1 VPEPGTI
8 FVQAPC
14 RADLAGST
22 LDLWPLYLFHPG
34 AVTVNFAV
42 DIMATCQITPHDGQ
56 AIELIS
62 EDTGRTDRFAHIDQL
77 CDSRQFRHP
86 LAARLVMFF
95 RPQCGFTLT
104 TRCAAPVGA
113 GLAGSSALMIAVAG
127 GLARLVGKQMSPNKM
142 RVLVQNVEAQMMHVP
157 TGCQDYYPA
166 LFGGIN
172 AVHLEVD
179 GVLRE
184 ELPISAEAVD
194 ERFLLVYTG
203 APRKSGINN
212 WEVFKAYVGGDK
224 CVVKN
229 FDHIAE
235 ISKSM
240 YSALRASN
248 WDEVA
253 RLLREEWKFRRSN
266 YANISTPLIDRL
278 ISVAAK
284 TGGRAAKACGA
295 GGGGC
300 VVFMVREGAKERVA
314 QALRMNGGTVLP
326 CRVANKGLSVEQEV
340 ATCTMQVSAAS

>member
-1 VPEPGTI
+1 MAQFPTI
-8 FVQAPC
+8 TSWAPC

-34 AVTVNFAV
+34 AVTVNFAL
-42 DIMATCQITPHDGQ
+42 DIMATCRITPHDGE
-56 AIELIS
+56 AIELTS
-62 EDTGRTDRFAHIDQL
+62 EDTGRTDRFENIEQL
-77 CDSRQFRHP
+77 CHSRQYRHP
-86 LAARLVMFF
+86 LAARLVAFF
-95 RPQCGFTLT
+95 RPQRGFTLT
-104 TRCAAPVGA
+104 THCAAPIAA
-113 GLAGSSALMIAVAG
+113 GLAGSSAMMIAVAG
-127 GLARLVGKQMSPNKM
+127 GLARLARREMSANRM
-142 RVLVQNVEAQMMHVP
+142 RVLVQNVEAQLMHVP

-166 LFGGIN
+166 LFGGVN

-179 GVLRE
+179 GVVRE
-184 ELPISAEAVD
+184 ELPIPPSEVD

-212 WEVFKAYVGGDK
+212 WEVFKAYVSGDK
-224 CVVKN
+224 YVVKN

-235 ISKSM
+235 ISKAM
-240 YSALRASN
+240 YAALLATD
-248 WDEVA
+248 WDDVA

-278 ISVAAK
+278 MAVATK

-300 VVFMVREGAKERVA
+300 VVLMVREGAKERVA

-326 CRVANKGLSVEQEV
+326 CRVTPTGLKVEEESCASLLPV
-340 ATCTMQVSAAS
+340 AAAG